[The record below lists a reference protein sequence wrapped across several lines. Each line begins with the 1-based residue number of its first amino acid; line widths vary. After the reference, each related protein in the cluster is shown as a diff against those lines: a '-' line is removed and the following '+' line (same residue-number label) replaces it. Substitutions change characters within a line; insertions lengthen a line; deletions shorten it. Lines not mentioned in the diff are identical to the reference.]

1 MIVLKTNYNFWKKI
15 FYIIIISLSISPAF
29 ATSDVDNRN
38 YLLIACMSI
47 GPILFLSIGTIK
59 WKTDGLVLLL
69 ISLIFITQIL
79 FNPQSVR
86 WTSIFFSCM
95 FFIYFLTAIKVVKKA
110 RINYSTLCNITKY
123 IIYAYAIVLIIQQIC
138 VLTGLPIFN
147 HIGVAESKWKLN
159 ALSAEPSHTSRY
171 VGILMYSFLHFKDK
185 IVGYRIPFK
194 ECFRKNQKIWMAFL
208 WVILTTV
215 SGTAMIVLALI
226 LSRYLTKKNLILACT
241 FLGIAFMV
249 GVKSD
254 MTALRRSTSFLTAVM
269 TGDTKLMM
277 ATDHSASV
285 RVVPAI
291 LCIERIEP
299 LSLRGWV
306 GEGGGSTATW
316 MSNYM
321 PGVPKG
327 WSGGAMASY
336 ALEYG
341 LLVSLLFIGLS
352 FNWCYDKNNK
362 LCTIG
367 LWLICVVLIGVNS
380 QIAWLCILMLYLDKN
395 LSVRN
400 ENKSILQ
407 FT

>member
-1 MIVLKTNYNFWKKI
+1 
-15 FYIIIISLSISPAF
+15 
-29 ATSDVDNRN
+29 
-38 YLLIACMSI
+38 
-47 GPILFLSIGTIK
+47 
-59 WKTDGLVLLL
+59 
-69 ISLIFITQIL
+69 
-79 FNPQSVR
+79 
-86 WTSIFFSCM
+86 
-95 FFIYFLTAIKVVKKA
+95 
-110 RINYSTLCNITKY
+110 
-123 IIYAYAIVLIIQQIC
+123 
-138 VLTGLPIFN
+138 
-147 HIGVAESKWKLN
+147 
-159 ALSAEPSHTSRY
+159 
-171 VGILMYSFLHFKDK
+171 
-185 IVGYRIPFK
+185 
-194 ECFRKNQKIWMAFL
+194 
-208 WVILTTV
+208 
-215 SGTAMIVLALI
+215 
-226 LSRYLTKKNLILACT
+226 
-241 FLGIAFMV
+241 
-249 GVKSD
+249 
-254 MTALRRSTSFLTAVM
+254 M